1 MACQQQHMSES
12 IREAMDTSKPGN
24 RLLPILSL
32 LFSATLWGLIW
43 YPLRLLEE
51 QGLAGLWSALISY
64 GAILMLF
71 LWVLVRERASLH
83 RNFLP
88 FLLMGLSAG
97 WCNVAFIMAVL
108 DGNVVRVLLLFYLSP
123 FWAVCLGWLLLGERL
138 DGQSVLVFAIAV
150 VGAIIM
156 LWDESLGMPWPRDT
170 ADWLAVSSGFAFALS
185 NVFVRGLQNV
195 SLLLK
200 STGSWVGVVVVAS
213 LWIWLSSTAFP
224 AVAGGVLLAA
234 VLLGWFGFLV
244 MTLSV
249 LYGVTRMPLHRSSVI
264 LLFELVIGAIS
275 ALLLTDEMVLPKE
288 WLGGFMVVTAAAL
301 AARIHSRNEV

>member
-1 MACQQQHMSES
+1 MSES
-12 IREAMDTSKPGN
+12 IREAMDTSKQGN

-51 QGLAGLWSALISY
+51 QGLAGLWTAFICY
-64 GAILMLF
+64 GAILVLF
-71 LWVLVRERASLH
+71 LPVLVRERAALQS
-83 RNFLP
+83 NFLP
-88 FLLMGLSAG
+88 LLLMGLSAG

-138 DGQSVLVFAIAV
+138 DRQSLLVFSIAV
-150 VGAIIM
+150 VGAVIM
-156 LWDESLGMPWPRDT
+156 LWDENLGMPWPRDV

-195 SLLLK
+195 SVLLK
-200 STGSWVGVVVVAS
+200 STGSWCGVVFVAS
-213 LWIWLSSTAFP
+213 LWIWLSSTGFP
-224 AVAGGVLLAA
+224 VVGRDVLLAA

-275 ALLLTDEMVLPKE
+275 ASLLTDEMVLPKE
-288 WLGGFMVVTAAAL
+288 WLGGFLVVAAAVL
-301 AARIHSRNEV
+301 AARIHARDEV

>member
-1 MACQQQHMSES
+1 
-12 IREAMDTSKPGN
+12 MDTSKQGN

-51 QGLAGLWSALISY
+51 QGLAGLWTAFICY
-64 GAILMLF
+64 GAILVLF
-71 LWVLVRERASLH
+71 LPVLVRERAALQS
-83 RNFLP
+83 NFLP
-88 FLLMGLSAG
+88 LLLMGLSAG

-138 DGQSVLVFAIAV
+138 DRQSLLVFSIAV
-150 VGAIIM
+150 VGAVIM
-156 LWDESLGMPWPRDT
+156 LWDESLGMPWPRDV

-195 SLLLK
+195 SVLLK
-200 STGSWVGVVVVAS
+200 STGSWCGVVFVAS

-224 AVAGGVLLAA
+224 VVGRDVLLAA

-275 ALLLTDEMVLPKE
+275 ASLLTDEMVLPKE
-288 WLGGFMVVTAAAL
+288 WLGGFMVVMAAAL
-301 AARIHSRNEV
+301 AARIHSRDEV